1 MKKVLICMF
10 TFISSSIYSQEINFG
25 IKGGLNLSNGT
36 FSGADSEYIG
46 KPESKTNFHLGGFLV
61 YNITNKFALQPELLY
76 NRLGFVTKITET
88 APGYFYNSKNNVSL
102 NYLSIPVM
110 CKFNIYD
117 GLSLDGGPQL
127 GILLNG
133 EQKYVYEETYLG
145 NRNYSEE
152 TIDAK
157 KNFKSIDFG
166 LNIGTSYKIE
176 NNMVFSLRYYFGL
189 SDLWK
194 EYFDEDFILGY
205 KNKNLQF
212 SVGYIF

>member
-1 MKKVLICMF
+1 MKKVLICML

-25 IKGGLNLSNGT
+25 IKGGLNLSNGS
-36 FSGADSEYIG
+36 FSGADAEYIG
-46 KPESKTNFHLGGFLV
+46 TPGSKTNFHIGGFLV
-61 YNITNKFALQPELLY
+61 YNITNKFSLQPELLY
-76 NRLGFVTKITET
+76 NRLGLVTKRTESE
-88 APGYFYNSKNNVSL
+88 PGYFYNFNNNVSL
-102 NYLSIPVM
+102 NYLSVPII
-110 CKFNIYD
+110 CKFNIYN

-127 GILLNG
+127 GILLSG
-133 EQKYVYEETYLG
+133 EQKYEYEERFAGKRYYT
-145 NRNYSEE
+145 EE

-157 KNFKSIDFG
+157 KNFKSTDFG
-166 LNIGTSYKIE
+166 LNLGASYKIE
-176 NNMVFSLRYYFGL
+176 NNMVFSFRYYFGL